1 MSTFTLPS
9 GQGHHFKERAFRNS
23 FLFSI
28 VVHVAILIA
37 AGSFTL
43 FRMSGN
49 HYSPSYTVD
58 LVSLPAPA
66 PAKKAAPVVK
76 PAPEVV
82 EKPKPKPEPKP
93 KPAPAKVEAKP
104 AVAPPPETAQ
114 KTKSAGGDEAARLER
129 RKKIEELELEARR
142 LYESFTSES
151 DKPPAEA
158 VPQTETVDEGPPV
171 ASAPA
176 GGNDK
181 PANIR
186 FRAYYD
192 RVWSK
197 IRSSWVLPEG
207 VTSRASLVTVVG
219 IRIAPNGE
227 IEQFWIEE
235 GSGNDYYDQSAIRAI
250 RKANPLPPLPDEL
263 SDAPLEVGINF
274 KYPDKG
280 AGGSR

>member
-28 VVHVAILIA
+28 VVHVAILVA

-43 FRMSGN
+43 FRMSGT

-58 LVSLPAPA
+58 LVSLPAPAPAPA

-104 AVAPPPETAQ
+104 SVAPPPDTAQ
-114 KTKSAGGDEAARLER
+114 KTKPAGGDEAARLER

-142 LYESFTSES
+142 LYESFT
-151 DKPPAEA
+151 
-158 VPQTETVDEGPPV
+158 EGNN
-171 ASAPA
+171 AAPA
-176 GGNDK
+176 QETPQVEQSAESSSGAGPSSGGKQTPSD
-181 PANIR
+181 IR

-192 RVWSK
+192 RIWAQ

-207 VTSRASLVTVVG
+207 VTSGTKLLTKAR
-219 IRIAPNGE
+219 IRIAPDGT
-227 IEQFWIEE
+227 IEQFWIEKK
-235 GSGNDYYDQSAIRAI
+235 SGNDYYDQSAIRAI
-250 RKANPLPPLPDEL
+250 SRAKHLPPPPEEL
-263 SDAPLEVGINF
+263 SGSPFEVGLNF
-274 KYPDKG
+274 KYPPE
-280 AGGSR
+280 